1 MSARDP
7 MVEMLEDEL
16 RSLGPVQ
23 ARRMFGGFGLFA
35 GDLMFALI
43 SDDVLYFKVDDELR
57 PRFEAE
63 GLEAFSYDRAGG
75 RRVIMS
81 YWRAPERLL
90 DDADELREWARAALA
105 AARRGQRGKSA
116 APRKPR
122 PPAGKRRKKE

>member
-1 MSARDP
+1 

-63 GLEAFSYDRAGG
+63 GLEAFAYDRSGG

-105 AARRGQRGKSA
+105 AARRGQRGKSP

-122 PPAGKRRKKE
+122 PPAAKRRKKE